1 MQNVKKTLQ
10 AYDITLSE
18 FANSLR
24 ISRPTLNNYISIFEE
39 GGEIPK
45 KKYQIIFSKLFDSNI
60 SEEEFYSILK
70 KYSRLIKRDND
81 IGVMDLEPNETDLLT
96 SILKNV
102 KADFKS
108 KNYDESV
115 YKFLNLFISS
125 YKSEPLFKHIARYFL
140 ILNGH
145 IDYKTVDFHEES
157 YLLHYFSLFSY
168 EKEKNKFE
176 FNENEKNRF
185 INRINELSKER
196 NKQGKA
202 FEDEIKNIINE
213 ELNQLQS
220 LGIKMTNEELKE
232 YLKNKLLSK

>member
-1 MQNVKKTLQ
+1 M
-10 AYDITLSE
+10 
-18 FANSLR
+18 
-24 ISRPTLNNYISIFEE
+24 
-39 GGEIPK
+39 
-45 KKYQIIFSKLFDSNI
+45 
-60 SEEEFYSILK
+60 
-70 KYSRLIKRDND
+70 
-81 IGVMDLEPNETDLLT
+81 
-96 SILKNV
+96 
-102 KADFKS
+102 
-108 KNYDESV
+108 
-115 YKFLNLFISS
+115 
-125 YKSEPLFKHIARYFL
+125 
-140 ILNGH
+140 
-145 IDYKTVDFHEES
+145 
-157 YLLHYFSLFSY
+157 FSY